1 MAKYT
6 LCVNN
11 RYFGVDIGDN
21 EFLKFLEENSQ
32 NDFTQECVGE
42 KELLFAYVKKTSELY
57 EKEQQIKKLL
67 ERLELNLSKD

>member
-1 MAKYT
+1 MPKYT

-11 RYFGVDIGDN
+11 RYFGVDISDS
-21 EFLKFLEENSQ
+21 EFLEFLEGSTKH
-32 NDFTQECVGE
+32 DFPQECVGE

-57 EKEQQIKKLL
+57 EKEQQIRKLL

>member
-11 RYFGVDIGDN
+11 RYFGVDINDSDFL
-21 EFLKFLEENSQ
+21 EFLEKNTQ
-32 NDFTQECVGE
+32 YDFTQECVGE

-57 EKEQQIKKLL
+57 EKEQQIKQLL
-67 ERLELNLSKD
+67 ERLEVDLSKD